1 MRRGLR
7 IMLEAAQHNVEIVHR
22 LAEEAPG
29 VPRPDSRFEHV
40 VEIIEATMLAL
51 VAVATAWSGY
61 QAARWDNHRARFY
74 AEASQ
79 LLISAEELAVIGGQ
93 ERIYDTT
100 TFNAW
105 LAAKSRGDQN
115 LMRLF
120 EQRFRPEYQTAF
132 TVWMMAGPF
141 ENADAPPGPIFMP
154 EYRNAKSEEAATLKK
169 GASESLEQGS
179 SAGIAGDQYVRVT
192 VLLATVLLLTVI
204 SQRFRITSVRIG
216 LLALAFLLMGA
227 LLWNLST
234 LPRI

>member
-105 LAAKSRGDQN
+105 LAAKSRGDQK

-154 EYRNAKSEEAATLKK
+154 EYRNTKSEEAATLKK